1 MSNLVENA
9 VIARK
14 KVIEVCNKHN
24 SKSLVSGKVTEYNE
38 SVENLSNAIDAL
50 SDSDY
55 SNFLI
60 TIKN

>member
-24 SKSLVSGKVTEYNE
+24 PKSLVSGKVTEYNE
-38 SVENLSNAIDAL
+38 SVDNFSKAIDAL
-50 SDSDY
+50 SDIDY